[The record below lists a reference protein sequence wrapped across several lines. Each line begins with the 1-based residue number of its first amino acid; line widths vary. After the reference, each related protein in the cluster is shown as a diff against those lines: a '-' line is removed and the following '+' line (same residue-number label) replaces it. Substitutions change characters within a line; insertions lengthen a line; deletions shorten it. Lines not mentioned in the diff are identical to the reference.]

1 MFYREAGQ
9 LKTTYAGD
17 MAIFPIAQDRWGM
30 MVILA
35 VAVLGVPIDLH
46 LVPVLLGK
54 PLFFT
59 ERIVGAFL
67 TPFLIWSIAAIG
79 LNILTGYTGQ
89 LSLGHGAFMTV
100 GAYTAYNLASR
111 LPDLPVLLVFV
122 GAGLVSAAFGILV
135 GLPSLR
141 IKGFYLAVSTLA
153 AQFFVEWMF
162 ANFSVF
168 SRGSA
173 GAVLGIP
180 DISVLGYRLTS
191 ILDNYY
197 LILAFAVV
205 MTVLAKNLVR
215 SEIGRAWMA
224 VRDMNLAAEI
234 IGIRPLRAKL
244 LAFAVSSF
252 YAGVAGALYAFAYVK
267 TLDPAAFGLFR
278 SFELLFMIIVG
289 GLGSIVGGYLGA
301 AFFIILPIVLNILG
315 SAIPEQLR
323 PGPGSGGMIFG
334 GLIIFFLIVEPRGLA
349 GLWSLV
355 REKARLWP
363 FPH

>member
-1 MFYREAGQ
+1 MLYREAGQ
-9 LKTTYAGD
+9 FKPTYAAD
-17 MAIFPIAQDRWGM
+17 MAIFPIAQDRWG
-30 MVILA
+30 VVAILV
-35 VAVLGVPIDLH
+35 VALVVVPLAASDY
-46 LVPVLLGK
+46 VVS
-54 PLFFT
+54 
-59 ERIVGAFL
+59 AFL
-67 TPFLIWSIAAIG
+67 IPVLIWSLAAIG
-79 LNILTGYTGQ
+79 LNLLTGYAGQ
-89 LSLGHGAFMTV
+89 LSLGHGAFMAV
-100 GAYTAYNLASR
+100 GAYTAYNLTTR
-111 LPDLPVLLVFV
+111 LPEIPIIVVFIL
-122 GAGLVSAAFGILV
+122 GGLVSAMFGMLI
-135 GLPSLR
+135 GIPSLR
-141 IKGFYLAVSTLA
+141 IKGFYLAVATLA
-153 AQFFVEWMF
+153 AQFFVEWVF
-162 ANFSVF
+162 GTFSWF
-168 SRGSA
+168 TGGSMSM
-173 GAVLGIP
+173 VLDTPPMTI
-180 DISVLGYRLTS
+180 LGYRIEST
-191 ILDNYY
+191 LDHYY
-197 LILAFAVV
+197 LTLGFVIV
-205 MTVLAKNLVR
+205 MTLFAKNLVR

-289 GLGSIVGGYLGA
+289 GLGSIIGGYLGA

-334 GLIIFFLIVEPRGLA
+334 GLIMFFLIVEPRGLA

-363 FPH
+363 FPHR